1 MFGQTMNEKFLT
13 KSEFSKLVEK
23 NVLDKRMTYMDAVL
37 MVCEDHG
44 IDPED
49 VKKFVSG
56 PIQDKI
62 EGEAMRLNLIPRT
75 SELFFD

>member
-1 MFGQTMNEKFLT
+1 MNDKFLT

-23 NVLDKRMTYMDAVL
+23 AVLENKLGYMDAVL
-37 MVCEDHG
+37 MVCDDHG

-49 VKKFVSG
+49 VRKFVSA
-56 PIQDKI
+56 PIQEKI

-75 SELFFD
+75 NELFFE

>member
-1 MFGQTMNEKFLT
+1 MSDKFLT

-23 NVLDKRMTYMDAVL
+23 NVLDKKMSYMEAVL
-37 MVCEDHG
+37 MVCEDHD

-49 VKKFVSG
+49 VRKFVST
-56 PIQDKI
+56 PIQEKI

>member
-1 MFGQTMNEKFLT
+1 MNDKFLT

-23 NVLDKRMTYMDAVL
+23 AVLENRLGYMDAVL
-37 MVCEDHG
+37 MVCDDHG

-49 VKKFVSG
+49 VRKFVSA
-56 PIQDKI
+56 PIQEKI

-75 SELFFD
+75 NELFFE

>member
-1 MFGQTMNEKFLT
+1 MSDKFLT

-23 NVLDKRMTYMDAVL
+23 TVLDNKMNYMDAVL
-37 MVCEDHG
+37 LICEDHG

-49 VKKFVSG
+49 VRKFVSA
-56 PIQDKI
+56 PIQEKI

-75 SELFFD
+75 NELFFE